1 MSDQTDWKMH
11 FKIAAFDVIGRLCL
25 WQWPSQETN
34 FTSPNP
40 INMVRATSIQQ
51 VLCIRP
57 KTFDEWRNKIRTC
70 MARSIDYLL
79 NIWAFVAMKICLV
92 AYLKISQSMQNILPI
107 NK

>member
-11 FKIAAFDVIGRLCL
+11 FKIAAFDVIGRLRL

-51 VLCIRP
+51 VLCIMP
-57 KTFDEWRNKIRTC
+57 KTC
-70 MARSIDYLL
+70 MNGEIKFELVWPDLSI
-79 NIWAFVAMKICLV
+79 IC
-92 AYLKISQSMQNILPI
+92 
-107 NK
+107 